1 MIKKFWLTFVIFL
14 ILSLGLNFQES
25 IGFSNQPKQSSK
37 SKKSVDSKQKKEV
50 PKPLVAYLKDGKW
63 HFLDYNGKLL
73 FEPIELLDVLGYNE
87 GYFRVNVEFNK
98 KPKWAIID
106 LYGNITVIDGINYLF
121 DFHNGR
127 ALVMKLIKK
136 EKSENDTNS
145 SDEQVFGYI
154 NYQGK
159 LVIPLIYED
168 ATEFSEGLAFVKNK
182 EVRGYIDTNNN
193 LVIKMENAAGNQFKD
208 GLANINNRQFYLG
221 AINKSGEIVIPLE
234 YEVLEPFSEGLAFA
248 IKGDKIGFINQ
259 KGEFEF
265 FVDGY
270 AFKPFSDSMA
280 FIGRLIKQ
288 KIKWALINR
297 KGEKITDYIFD
308 DVKEFSEGVA
318 PVRKDQRWYYI
329 DRTGNEV
336 LPNEYNY
343 IDRFVDGLAW
353 VSLKNGQRGYIDHS
367 GNFVIQVP
375 EAQKYFDFRLK
386 RRVY

>member
-1 MIKKFWLTFVIFL
+1 MMKNFWKVISLFL
-14 ILSLGLNFQES
+14 LLSFFFNYQET
-25 IGFSNQPKQSSK
+25 ISNSNKQKQVRK
-37 SKKSVDSKQKKEV
+37 SKANVDIKQKKTP

-63 HFLDYNGKLL
+63 HFLDYNGNLL
-73 FEPIELLDVLGYNE
+73 FEPKELLDVLGYNE
-87 GYFRVNVEFNK
+87 GYFRVNIEFNK

-106 LYGNITVIDGINYLF
+106 LFGNITVIDGINYLF

-136 EKSENDTNS
+136 EKGETDTTS
-145 SDEQVFGYI
+145 SDEQLFGYI
-154 NYQGK
+154 DYKGK

-182 EVRGYIDTNNN
+182 EIRGFIDTNNN
-193 LVIKMENAAGNQFKD
+193 LVIKLENAAGNQFKE
-208 GLANINNRQFYLG
+208 GLAIINNRQFYLG
-221 AINKSGEIVIPLE
+221 FINKKGEIVVPLE

-248 IKGDKIGFINQ
+248 IKGDKVGFLNK

-280 FIGRLIKQ
+280 FIGKLFKQ

-297 KGEKITDYIFD
+297 KGEKITDYVFD

-318 PVRKDQRWYYI
+318 PVKKDQRWFFI
-329 DRTGNEV
+329 DKTGSEV
-336 LPNEYNY
+336 LQNDYSY

-353 VSLKNGQRGYIDHS
+353 VSLKDGTRGYIDQS
-367 GNFVIQVP
+367 GKFVIQIP